1 MSKPVAQVAF
11 SALLGLVMIVGFS
24 TNLQSKLSHVLLRT
38 ENSARVHV
46 VSGLQTNFNHYRS
59 STSALNQI
67 QLQSDLQNQYQSDR
81 PHGCESESNKID
93 PND

>member
-1 MSKPVAQVAF
+1 MSKPIAQVTF

-24 TNLQSKLSHVLLRT
+24 TNAQSKLSHLLFRT
-38 ENSARVHV
+38 ENTVSAHV

-59 STSALNQI
+59 SMSTLNQI
-67 QLQSDLQNQYQSDR
+67 ELQSDLQNQYLNDR
-81 PHGCESESNKID
+81 PHGCEAESYKTD